1 MDIKRKNNKHDSL
14 KHKVKIFGII
24 IAVCIGLLFYVSTL
38 EPAALSVPKSQLW
51 IDTVKYGDMIQEVR
65 GPGRLVS
72 NEIRVLAA
80 ESNARVDEVYLNP
93 GKQVTPD
100 SKILK
105 LSNPNLLE
113 QLSAAELNL
122 ANHKVEYATQKAV
135 FERQLIE
142 QQKALAE
149 AEVQY
154 KISAIQTERELK
166 LVGKGIIPEV
176 QAHRNRL
183 VTDQMRYLVQLEKEQ
198 LKSLNESIKIQLNA
212 SVMQRE
218 VLESTLKLRQ
228 SQVEGLTVTAK
239 QAGILQD
246 VSVEV
251 GQQVLAGTN
260 LARIAGTQ
268 DIVAQLRIPES
279 QINDVKLGLSA
290 EVDTRNGLIKGRVS
304 RIDPGVEN
312 GSILVDITFT
322 EQLPANARPGLSV
335 DGLIQ
340 VDKLTSILYVGR
352 PARSRGYS
360 EINLFRV
367 DSQNGTAESI
377 SVELGRVSATNV
389 EILAG
394 LEKGERVILSDMTE
408 WSGHSIIKIN

>member
-1 MDIKRKNNKHDSL
+1 M
-14 KHKVKIFGII
+14 
-24 IAVCIGLLFYVSTL
+24 
-38 EPAALSVPKSQLW
+38 
-51 IDTVKYGDMIQEVR
+51 
-65 GPGRLVS
+65 
-72 NEIRVLAA
+72 
-80 ESNARVDEVYLNP
+80 
-93 GKQVTPD
+93 
-100 SKILK
+100 
-105 LSNPNLLE
+105 
-113 QLSAAELNL
+113 
-122 ANHKVEYATQKAV
+122 
-135 FERQLIE
+135 
-142 QQKALAE
+142 
-149 AEVQY
+149 
-154 KISAIQTERELK
+154 
-166 LVGKGIIPEV
+166 
-176 QAHRNRL
+176 
-183 VTDQMRYLVQLEKEQ
+183 
-198 LKSLNESIKIQLNA
+198 
-212 SVMQRE
+212 
-218 VLESTLKLRQ
+218 
-228 SQVEGLTVTAK
+228 
-239 QAGILQD
+239 
-246 VSVEV
+246 SVEV

>member
-1 MDIKRKNNKHDSL
+1 M
-14 KHKVKIFGII
+14 
-24 IAVCIGLLFYVSTL
+24 
-38 EPAALSVPKSQLW
+38 
-51 IDTVKYGDMIQEVR
+51 
-65 GPGRLVS
+65 
-72 NEIRVLAA
+72 
-80 ESNARVDEVYLNP
+80 
-93 GKQVTPD
+93 
-100 SKILK
+100 
-105 LSNPNLLE
+105 
-113 QLSAAELNL
+113 
-122 ANHKVEYATQKAV
+122 
-135 FERQLIE
+135 
-142 QQKALAE
+142 
-149 AEVQY
+149 
-154 KISAIQTERELK
+154 
-166 LVGKGIIPEV
+166 VGKGIIPEV